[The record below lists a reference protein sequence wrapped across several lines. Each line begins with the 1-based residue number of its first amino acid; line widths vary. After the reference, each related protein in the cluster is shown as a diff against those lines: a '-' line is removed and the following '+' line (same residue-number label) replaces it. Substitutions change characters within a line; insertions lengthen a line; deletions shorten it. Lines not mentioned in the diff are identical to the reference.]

1 MEQTRFECVELLS
14 WKAEHAVLAGPFER
28 RRRRGNLWFS
38 GVAEY
43 QDDLAIAIDFNALYF
58 NATTRG

>member
-1 MEQTRFECVELLS
+1 VELLS